1 MGVTEH
7 SPRQRSIMD
16 VTVVVG
22 TFGGPEWQEL
32 AESRAIPSAI
42 DQAPVI
48 HAHGDTLAK
57 ARNQGLAAVES
68 AWVIFLDADDE
79 LTPGYVDSMRQGLAD
94 LRAPSVEY
102 VKGGRHQ
109 HPYVPKVAGHSHEC
123 SGDCLVDGN
132 WLLVGTA
139 ARTEIVREVGGF
151 REYEVYEDWD
161 LWLRAYLAGASV
173 EAIPEAVYRAHVR
186 ADSRNR
192 APSMQVKN
200 RVHYEIVKA
209 IG

>member
-1 MGVTEH
+1 
-7 SPRQRSIMD
+7 MD
-16 VTVVVG
+16 VTIVVS
-22 TFGGPEWQEL
+22 TFGGAEWQEL

-42 DQAPVI
+42 EQAPVI

-57 ARNQGLAAVES
+57 ARNQGLQAVES
-68 AWVIFLDADDE
+68 EWVIFLDADDE
-79 LTPGYVDSMRQGLAD
+79 LTPGYVDSMRQGHAD
-94 LRAPSVEY
+94 LRAPAVEY
-102 VKGGRHQ
+102 VGTCVKA
-109 HPYVPKVAGHSHEC
+109 PYVPKVAGHRHDC

-132 WLLVGTA
+132 WLVIGSA
-139 ARTEIVREVGGF
+139 AKADILREVGGF

>member
-1 MGVTEH
+1 MGLTEH

-16 VTVVVG
+16 VTIVVS
-22 TFGGPEWQEL
+22 TFGGAEWQEL

-42 DQAPVI
+42 EQAPVI

-57 ARNQGLAAVES
+57 ARNQGLQAVES
-68 AWVIFLDADDE
+68 EWVIFLDADDE

-94 LRAPSVEY
+94 LRAPAVEY
-102 VKGGRHQ
+102 VGTRVQ
-109 HPYVPKVAGHSHEC
+109 APYVPKVAGHSHDC

-132 WLLVGTA
+132 WLVIGTA
-139 ARTEIVREVGGF
+139 ARADILREVGGF
-151 REYEVYEDWD
+151 REHPVYEDWC
-161 LWLRAYLAGASV
+161 LWLRCYLAGASV
-173 EAIPEAVYRAHVR
+173 EALPEAVYRAHVR
-186 ADSRNR
+186 RDSRNR

-200 RVHYEIVKA
+200 RIHHEILKV

>member
-7 SPRQRSIMD
+7 FPRQRSIMD
-16 VTVVVG
+16 VTIVVS

-32 AESRAIPSAI
+32 AERRAIPSAI

-68 AWVIFLDADDE
+68 EWVIFLDADDE

-102 VKGGRHQ
+102 VGTRIQ
-109 HPYVPKVAGHSHEC
+109 APYVPKVAGHSHDC

-132 WLLVGTA
+132 WLVIGSA
-139 ARTEIVREVGGF
+139 AKADILREVGGF

>member
-1 MGVTEH
+1 MGLTEH
-7 SPRQRSIMD
+7 SPRQRSTMD
-16 VTVVVG
+16 VTIVVS
-22 TFGGPEWQEL
+22 TFGGAEWQEL

-42 DQAPVI
+42 EQAPVI

-57 ARNQGLAAVES
+57 ARNQGLQAVES
-68 AWVIFLDADDE
+68 EWVIFLDADDE

-94 LRAPSVEY
+94 LRAPAVEY
-102 VKGGRHQ
+102 VGTRVQ
-109 HPYVPKVAGHSHEC
+109 APYVPKVAGHRHDC

-132 WLLVGTA
+132 WLVIGSA
-139 ARTEIVREVGGF
+139 AKADILREVGGF

-173 EAIPEAVYRAHVR
+173 EAVPAAIYRAHVR
-186 ADSRNR
+186 SDSRNR

>member
-1 MGVTEH
+1 M
-7 SPRQRSIMD
+7 
-16 VTVVVG
+16 
-22 TFGGPEWQEL
+22 
-32 AESRAIPSAI
+32 
-42 DQAPVI
+42 
-48 HAHGDTLAK
+48 
-57 ARNQGLAAVES
+57 
-68 AWVIFLDADDE
+68 
-79 LTPGYVDSMRQGLAD
+79 
-94 LRAPSVEY
+94 
-102 VKGGRHQ
+102 
-109 HPYVPKVAGHSHEC
+109 
-123 SGDCLVDGN
+123 VDGN
-132 WLLVGTA
+132 WRVIGSA
-139 ARTEIVREVGGF
+139 AKADILREVGGF